1 MTTTTCQAG
10 NRGPAIDPTKNVLD
24 LVDASVKRINDLM
37 DLQVL
42 RVTEMRKADSGDI
55 RELMEL
61 RASHAKEIA
70 DLRADNQV
78 RVETKESQRID
89 ANREVDMAA
98 NLSDRAAADV
108 RANTLAATVA
118 NSAEAMRAQVAVAA
132 SAASDNLD
140 RRLDPI
146 QKSIEEIRRFQYE
159 AQGGH
164 AQTVET
170 KTETQSRSSNMG
182 LWVGVG
188 VAALF
193 GLLGFI
199 AAILGLVLL

>member
-1 MTTTTCQAG
+1 MAVTTRQACD
-10 NRGPAIDPTKNVLD
+10 RGPAIDPTKNVLD
-24 LVDASVKRINDLM
+24 LVDASVRRLNDLLE
-37 DLQVL
+37 LQVKGFQEL
-42 RVTEMRKADSGDI
+42 RETDSADI
-55 RELMEL
+55 RAMVAMQAAHL
-61 RASHAKEIA
+61 KEVA
-70 DLRADNQV
+70 DLRATHQL
-78 RVETKESQRID
+78 EMEHKESQRID

-159 AQGGH
+159 AQGGR

-170 KTETQSRSSNMG
+170 KNESQSKSSNMG

-188 VAALF
+188 LAAFF
-193 GLLGFI
+193 GLLSLVL
-199 AAILGLVLL
+199 AVLGLVLL

>member
-1 MTTTTCQAG
+1 METTECQAG

-24 LVDASVKRINDLM
+24 LVDASVRRINDLM
-37 DLQVL
+37 ELQVKRFNDL
-42 RVTEMRKADSGDI
+42 SNLDSADTRG
-55 RELMEL
+55 LLALQM
-61 RASHAKEIA
+61 AHTKEIA
-70 DLRADNQV
+70 DLRAENQI
-78 RVETKESQRID
+78 RVEQKESQRID

-170 KTETQSRSSNMG
+170 KTETHAKSSNLG
-182 LWVGVG
+182 LWVGIGSAV
-188 VAALF
+188 LI
-193 GLLGFI
+193 GLLNL
-199 AAILGLVLL
+199 ILVVVGLILL